1 MLDGNILVPHRLG
14 FVLRVHQHL
23 VGIDGEIHLTA
34 GYLHKLLNKL
44 RRLYLKSFMINIHL
58 RQKSVN
64 QTLLLGQQAQ
74 KQMLLPNL
82 LVTILLSEF
91 LTILHCLQGL
101 LCKFI

>member
-1 MLDGNILVPHRLG
+1 MFHRYILIIHL
-14 FVLRVHQHL
+14 LRFFFCLHQCT
-23 VGIDGEIHLTA
+23 VQVITQINLTA

-82 LVTILLSEF
+82 LVTILISEF